1 MDPEDVGVGVDLDAG
16 RIVVGLVLAAGAS
29 KRMGPDQNK
38 LIQRIGDR
46 LLLRRVVDVFRDA
59 EVAPI
64 FAVLGHQAD
73 AVEPTLGRGIDVIRH
88 EDWAQGMGSSIARGV
103 SGVEAAH
110 HPDAF
115 LLCVGDLPGLRAS
128 AVRAVRDVFV
138 REGNAD
144 SIVVPTF
151 EGSDGHPVLFGRSHA
166 KALAALQ
173 GDLGARKI
181 LEANPSNVIRVP
193 VADDGILR
201 DVDTPEALG
210 AWQDGGSGSQA

>member
-1 MDPEDVGVGVDLDAG
+1 MDPEGMGVSEGTK
-16 RIVVGLVLAAGAS
+16 IVGLVLAAGAS
-29 KRMGPDQNK
+29 KRMGPDRNK
-38 LIQRIGDR
+38 LILRIGDR

-59 EVAPI
+59 EVEPI

-73 AVEPTLGRGIDVIRH
+73 VVEPTLGRGIDVIRH

-103 SGVEAAH
+103 SSIEAAH

-128 AVRAVRDVFV
+128 AVRSVRDVFV

-151 EGSDGHPVLFGRSHA
+151 EGSEGHPVLFGRSHA

-181 LEANPSNVIRVP
+181 LEANASSVIRVP

-210 AWQDGGSGSQA
+210 DWQDGGSRSQA

>member
-1 MDPEDVGVGVDLDAG
+1 MDPEGMGVSEGTK
-16 RIVVGLVLAAGAS
+16 IVGLILAAGAS
-29 KRMGPDQNK
+29 RRMGPERNK
-38 LIQRIGDR
+38 LILRIGDR
-46 LLLRRVVDVFRDA
+46 PLLRRVVDVFRDA
-59 EVAPI
+59 EVEPI

-73 AVEPTLGRGIDVIRH
+73 VVEPTLGRGIDVIRH

-103 SGVEAAH
+103 SSIEAAH

-128 AVRAVRDVFV
+128 AVRSVRDVFV

-181 LEANPSNVIRVP
+181 LEANASSVIRVP

-210 AWQDGGSGSQA
+210 DWQDGGSRSQA

>member
-1 MDPEDVGVGVDLDAG
+1 MDSEGMGVSEGTK
-16 RIVVGLVLAAGAS
+16 IVGLVLAAGAS
-29 KRMGPDQNK
+29 KRMGPDRNK
-38 LIQRIGDR
+38 LILRIGDR

-59 EVAPI
+59 EVEPI

-73 AVEPTLGRGIDVIRH
+73 VVEPTLGRGIDVIRH

-103 SGVEAAH
+103 SSIEAAH

-128 AVRAVRDVFV
+128 AVRSVRDVFV

-151 EGSDGHPVLFGRSHA
+151 EGSEGHPVLFGRSHA

-181 LEANPSNVIRVP
+181 LEANASSVIRVP

-210 AWQDGGSGSQA
+210 DWQDGGSRSQA

>member
-1 MDPEDVGVGVDLDAG
+1 MGVSEGTK
-16 RIVVGLVLAAGAS
+16 IVGLILAAGAS
-29 KRMGPDQNK
+29 RRMGPERNK
-38 LIQRIGDR
+38 LILRIGDR
-46 LLLRRVVDVFRDA
+46 PLLRRVVDVFRDA
-59 EVAPI
+59 EVAPL
-64 FAVLGHQAD
+64 FVVLGHQAD
-73 AVEPTLGRGIDVIRH
+73 VVEPTLGGGIDVIRH

-103 SGVEAAH
+103 SSIEAAH

-128 AVRAVRDVFV
+128 AVRSVRDVFV

-151 EGSDGHPVLFGRSHA
+151 EGSEGHPVLFGRSHA
-166 KALAALQ
+166 KTLAALQ

-181 LEANPSNVIRVP
+181 LEANASSVIRVP

-210 AWQDGGSGSQA
+210 DWQEGGSRSQA

>member
-1 MDPEDVGVGVDLDAG
+1 MDPEGMGVSEGTK
-16 RIVVGLVLAAGAS
+16 IVGLVLAAGAS
-29 KRMGPDQNK
+29 KRMGPDRNK
-38 LIQRIGDR
+38 LILRIGDR

-64 FAVLGHQAD
+64 FAVLGHEAD
-73 AVEPTLGRGIDVIRH
+73 AVEPTLGGGIDVIRH

-103 SGVEAAH
+103 SSIEAAH

-128 AVRAVRDVFV
+128 AVRSVRDVFV

-151 EGSDGHPVLFGRSHA
+151 EGSEGHPVLFGRSHA

-181 LEANPSNVIRVP
+181 LEANASSVIRVP

-210 AWQDGGSGSQA
+210 DWQDGGSRSQA

>member
-1 MDPEDVGVGVDLDAG
+1 MGEGAK
-16 RIVVGLVLAAGAS
+16 IVGLVLAAGAS
-29 KRMGPDQNK
+29 RRMGPDRNK
-38 LIQRIGDR
+38 LILRIGDR
-46 LLLRRVVDVFRDA
+46 PLLRRVVDVFRDA

-73 AVEPTLGRGIDVIRH
+73 AVEPTLGGGIDVIRH
-88 EDWAQGMGSSIARGV
+88 EDWAEGMGSSIACGV
-103 SGVEAAH
+103 SSIEATH

-128 AVRAVRDVFV
+128 ALRSVRDVFA

-181 LEANPSNVIRVP
+181 LEANASSVIRVP
-193 VADDGILR
+193 IADDGILS

-210 AWQDGGSGSQA
+210 DWQDGGPRSQA

>member
-1 MDPEDVGVGVDLDAG
+1 MGVSEGTK
-16 RIVVGLVLAAGAS
+16 IVGLILAAGAS
-29 KRMGPDQNK
+29 RRMGPERNK
-38 LIQRIGDR
+38 LILRIGDR
-46 LLLRRVVDVFRDA
+46 PLLRRVVDVFRDA
-59 EVAPI
+59 EVAPL
-64 FAVLGHQAD
+64 FVVLGHQAD
-73 AVEPTLGRGIDVIRH
+73 AVEPTLGGGIDVIRH

-103 SGVEAAH
+103 SSIEAAH

-128 AVRAVRDVFV
+128 AVRSVRDVFV

-151 EGSDGHPVLFGRSHA
+151 EGSEGHPVLFGRSHA
-166 KALAALQ
+166 KTLAALQ

-181 LEANPSNVIRVP
+181 LEANASSVIRVP

-210 AWQDGGSGSQA
+210 DWQDGGSRSQA

>member
-1 MDPEDVGVGVDLDAG
+1 MSEGTK
-16 RIVVGLVLAAGAS
+16 IVGLILAAGAS
-29 KRMGPDQNK
+29 RRMGPERNK
-38 LIQRIGDR
+38 LILRIGDR
-46 LLLRRVVDVFRDA
+46 PLLRRVVDVFRDA
-59 EVAPI
+59 EVAPL
-64 FAVLGHQAD
+64 FVVLGHQAD
-73 AVEPTLGRGIDVIRH
+73 AVEPTLGGGIDVIRH

-103 SGVEAAH
+103 SSIEAAH

-128 AVRAVRDVFV
+128 AVRSVRDVFV

-151 EGSDGHPVLFGRSHA
+151 EGSEGHPVLFGRSHA
-166 KALAALQ
+166 KTLAALQ

-181 LEANPSNVIRVP
+181 LEANASSVIRVP

-210 AWQDGGSGSQA
+210 DWQEGGSRSQA

>member
-1 MDPEDVGVGVDLDAG
+1 MDSEGLGAGADAG
-16 RIVVGLVLAAGAS
+16 TKIVGLILAAGAS
-29 KRMGPDQNK
+29 RRMGPDRNK
-38 LIQRIGDR
+38 LILRIGDR
-46 LLLRRVVDVFRDA
+46 PLLRRVVDVFRDA
-59 EVAPI
+59 EVEPI

-73 AVEPTLGRGIDVIRH
+73 VVEPTLGRGIDVIRH

-103 SGVEAAH
+103 SSIEAAH

-128 AVRAVRDVFV
+128 AVRSVRDVFV

-151 EGSDGHPVLFGRSHA
+151 EGSEGHPVLFGRSHA

-173 GDLGARKI
+173 GDLGARKM
-181 LEANPSNVIRVP
+181 LEANASSVIRVP

-210 AWQDGGSGSQA
+210 DWQDGGSRSQA

>member
-1 MDPEDVGVGVDLDAG
+1 MGVSEGTK
-16 RIVVGLVLAAGAS
+16 IVGLILAAGAS
-29 KRMGPDQNK
+29 RRMGPERNK
-38 LIQRIGDR
+38 LILRIGDR
-46 LLLRRVVDVFRDA
+46 PLLRRVVDVFRDA
-59 EVAPI
+59 EVAPL
-64 FAVLGHQAD
+64 FVVLGHQAD
-73 AVEPTLGRGIDVIRH
+73 AVEPTLGGGIDVIRH

-103 SGVEAAH
+103 SSIEAAH

-128 AVRAVRDVFV
+128 AVRSVRDVFV

-151 EGSDGHPVLFGRSHA
+151 EGSEGHPVLFGRSHA
-166 KALAALQ
+166 KTLAALQ

-181 LEANPSNVIRVP
+181 LEANASSVIRVP

-210 AWQDGGSGSQA
+210 DWQEGGSRSQA

>member
-1 MDPEDVGVGVDLDAG
+1 MDPEGMGVSEGTK
-16 RIVVGLVLAAGAS
+16 IVGLILAAGAS
-29 KRMGPDQNK
+29 RRMGPERNK
-38 LIQRIGDR
+38 LILRIGDR
-46 LLLRRVVDVFRDA
+46 PLLRRVVDVFRDA
-59 EVAPI
+59 EVAPL
-64 FAVLGHQAD
+64 FVVLGHQAD
-73 AVEPTLGRGIDVIRH
+73 AVEPTLGGGIDVIRH

-103 SGVEAAH
+103 SSIEAAH

-128 AVRAVRDVFV
+128 AVRSVRDVFV

-151 EGSDGHPVLFGRSHA
+151 EGSEGHPVLFGRSHA
-166 KALAALQ
+166 KTLAALQ

-181 LEANPSNVIRVP
+181 LEANASSVIRVP

-210 AWQDGGSGSQA
+210 DWQDGGSRSQA

>member
-1 MDPEDVGVGVDLDAG
+1 MGVSEGTK
-16 RIVVGLVLAAGAS
+16 IVGLILAAGAS
-29 KRMGPDQNK
+29 RRMGPERNK
-38 LIQRIGDR
+38 LILRIGDR
-46 LLLRRVVDVFRDA
+46 PLLRRVVDVFRDA
-59 EVAPI
+59 EVEPI

-73 AVEPTLGRGIDVIRH
+73 VVEPTLGGGIDVIRH

-103 SGVEAAH
+103 SSIEAAH

-128 AVRAVRDVFV
+128 AVRSVRDVFV

-151 EGSDGHPVLFGRSHA
+151 EGSEGHPVLFGRSHA
-166 KALAALQ
+166 KTLAALQ

-181 LEANPSNVIRVP
+181 LEANASSVIRVP

-210 AWQDGGSGSQA
+210 DWQEGGSRSQA